1 MQLLTSKQFFFYL
14 WVFIA
19 GAIFAVGLQVAAM
32 VEPSKVK
39 GFLDVTGA
47 WDPSL
52 ALVLFS
58 ALVVFSLGFKLLIA
72 PRIAQNN
79 APLLSAKFCLPTR
92 KDIDKPLI
100 IGAIMFG
107 AGWGISGLCPGPT
120 IVNLVHLDT
129 KIIVFFVMMLLGMQL
144 SGLINR

>member
-1 MQLLTSKQFFFYL
+1 MQLLTSKHIFFYL

-19 GAIFAVGLQVAAM
+19 GTIFAIGLQVASM
-32 VEPSKVK
+32 VDPRKVK
-39 GFLDVTGA
+39 GFLDITGA

-58 ALVVFSLGFKLLIA
+58 ALVVFSLGYKLLIA

-79 APLLSAKFCLPTR
+79 APLLTAEFCLPTH
-92 KDIDKPLI
+92 KEIDTPLI

-107 AGWGISGLCPGPT
+107 TGWGISGLCPGPT
-120 IVNLVHLDT
+120 IVNLVHLDS
-129 KIIVFFVMMLLGMQL
+129 KIIVFFVMMLLGMKL
-144 SGLINR
+144 SGFINR